1 MSAVGGVPDVPYRE
15 SFDYEWTEK
24 AFGMLESG
32 ALHGEVVS
40 RDGVV
45 RSRVWGMCP
54 RCEDCGHEIDDRQT
68 LTAVTNLMG
77 REWRLTTRGHGQ
89 DNDKQAG
96 PEFIPV
102 DVSCGCGKAHPG
114 GPAGS
119 TGCGVS
125 FRVELPVQQTDTGGG
140 G

>member
-1 MSAVGGVPDVPYRE
+1 MSVSPDVPYEE
-15 SFDYEWTEK
+15 SFDYQWTEK

-45 RSRVWGMCP
+45 RSRVWGGCP
-54 RCEDCGHEIDDRQT
+54 RCQECGHELDDRQT

-77 REWRLTTRGHGQ
+77 REWLTTRGQGQ
-89 DNDKQAG
+89 DSGGEAG
-96 PEFIPV
+96 PVFVAV
-102 DVSCGCGKAHPG
+102 DVSCGCGKNHAD

-125 FRVELPVQQTDTGGG
+125 FRVELPMRQADTGGDG
-140 G
+140 